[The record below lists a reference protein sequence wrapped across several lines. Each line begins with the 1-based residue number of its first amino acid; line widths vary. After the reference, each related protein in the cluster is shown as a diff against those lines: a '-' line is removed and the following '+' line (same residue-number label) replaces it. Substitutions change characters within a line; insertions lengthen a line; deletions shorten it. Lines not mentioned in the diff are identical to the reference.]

1 MPVRRNIL
9 KKTFDTVPTLYD
21 SRRPGYPA
29 ALIKDILR
37 LSHIPAQGRILE
49 IGCGTGQATKPFAD
63 RGYQMTC
70 LDIGTN
76 LAAMASRKFQG
87 YDNVTVI
94 AESFESW
101 NPKTT
106 KYHLAIAATSFHWL
120 DPAIRY
126 TKVSQILCPD
136 GSLAVFSNVH
146 VRRDEG
152 FFAEVQSIYRKIAP
166 PRCQVKCEVPE
177 PLATEPGVDLFEK
190 PIAKRYPWDEQYT
203 AEQYIAL
210 LGTYSDH
217 INLPKPERE
226 ELFRAITELINANY
240 KGVIIKH
247 YESMLEIRRKKDRT
261 SEFRRQPEAGCA

>member
-29 ALIKDILR
+29 ALIEDILR
-37 LSHIPAQGRILE
+37 LSHIPAQGNILE
-49 IGCGTGQATKPFAD
+49 IGCGTGQATQPFAD
-63 RGYQMTC
+63 RGYHMTC

-87 YDNVTVI
+87 CDNVTVI

-101 NPKTT
+101 NSKTT
-106 KYHLAIAATSFHWL
+106 KYDLAIAATSFHWL

-126 TKVSQILCPD
+126 TKVSQVLRHG

-152 FFAEVQSIYRKIAP
+152 FFAEVQNIYRKIAP
-166 PRCQVKCEVPE
+166 SLCQTKSKGPE
-177 PLATEPGVDLFEK
+177 SQGIEPGLDLFKK
-190 PIAKRYPWDEQYT
+190 PIIKRYPWDEQYT
-203 AEQYIAL
+203 AEEYIAL

-217 INLPKPERE
+217 INLPKRERE
-226 ELFRAITELINANY
+226 QLFRAIAELINASY
-240 KGVIIKH
+240 QGVIIKH
-247 YESMLEIRRKKDRT
+247 YESMLELRRRK
-261 SEFRRQPEAGCA
+261 G

>member
-1 MPVRRNIL
+1 M
-9 KKTFDTVPTLYD
+9 PTLYD

-37 LSHIPAQGRILE
+37 LSHIPTQGSILE

-63 RGYQMTC
+63 RGYHMTC

-106 KYHLAIAATSFHWL
+106 EYHLAIAATSFHWL

-126 TKVSQILCPD
+126 TKVSQILRHGGCL
-136 GSLAVFSNVH
+136 SVFTNVH
-146 VRRDEG
+146 IRRDEG
-152 FFAEVQSIYRKIAP
+152 FFAEVQNIYRKIAP
-166 PRCQVKCEVPE
+166 TRCQAKSEVPE
-177 PLATEPGVDLFEK
+177 PLGIGPGLDLFEK
-190 PIAKRYPWDEQYT
+190 PITKRYPWDEPDT
-203 AEQYIAL
+203 AEEYIAL

-247 YESMLEIRRKKDRT
+247 YESMLEIRRKKERT
-261 SEFRRQPEAGCA
+261 SEFRGQPETGCA

>member
-29 ALIKDILR
+29 ALIEDILR
-37 LSHIPAQGRILE
+37 LSHIPAQGSILE

-63 RGYQMTC
+63 RGYHMTC

-76 LAAMASRKFQG
+76 LAAMARRKFQG
-87 YDNVTVI
+87 YDNVTVT

-126 TKVSQILCPD
+126 TKVSQILRH
-136 GSLAVFSNVH
+136 GGFLSVFSNVH
-146 VRRDEG
+146 IRRDEG
-152 FFAEVQSIYRKIAP
+152 FFTEVQNIYRKIAP
-166 PRCQVKCEVPE
+166 TRCQAKSEVPE
-177 PLATEPGVDLFEK
+177 PLGIEPGLDLFES
-190 PIAKRYPWDEQYT
+190 PISKRYPWDEQYT
-203 AEQYIAL
+203 AGEYIAL

-217 INLPKPERE
+217 INLPKPERK

-240 KGVIIKH
+240 QGVIIKH
-247 YESMLEIRRKKDRT
+247 YESMLEMRRKKD
-261 SEFRRQPEAGCA
+261 

>member
-29 ALIKDILR
+29 ALIEDTLR
-37 LSHIPAQGRILE
+37 LSHIPARGRILE

-63 RGYQMTC
+63 RGYHMTC

-76 LAAMASRKFQG
+76 LAAVARRKFQG
-87 YDNVTVI
+87 CDNVTVI
-94 AESFESW
+94 AESFENW
-101 NPKTT
+101 NPGAT

-126 TKVSQILCPD
+126 TKVSQILRRG

-146 VRRDEG
+146 IRKDEG
-152 FFAEVQSIYRKIAP
+152 FFAEVQNIYRKIAP
-166 PRCQVKCEVPE
+166 TRCQAKSEVTKPSG
-177 PLATEPGVDLFEK
+177 TEPGLDRFEK
-190 PIAKRYPWDEQYT
+190 PITKRYPWDEQYT
-203 AEQYIAL
+203 AEEYVAL

-217 INLPKPERE
+217 ISLPKPERE
-226 ELFRAITELINANY
+226 DLFRAIAELINANY
-240 KGVIIKH
+240 KGVVIKH
-247 YESMLEIRRKKDRT
+247 YESLLEIRKKQ
-261 SEFRRQPEAGCA
+261 E

>member
-1 MPVRRNIL
+1 MPVGKNSL

-29 ALIKDILR
+29 TLIKDVLR
-37 LSHIPAQGRILE
+37 LSHIPAHGNILE

-76 LAAMASRKFQG
+76 LAAVASRKFRG

-94 AESFESW
+94 AESFENW

-120 DPAIRY
+120 DLGIRY
-126 TKVSQILCPD
+126 TKVSQVLRCG

-146 VRRDEG
+146 IRRDEG
-152 FFAEVQSIYRKIAP
+152 FFAEIQNIYQKIAP
-166 PRCQVKCEVPE
+166 ALCPAKSEVPE
-177 PLATEPGVDLFEK
+177 PLAREPGLDLFEE
-190 PIAKRYPWDEQYT
+190 PITNSYPWDEQYT
-203 AEQYIAL
+203 AEEYIAL

-217 INLPKPERE
+217 ISLPKPARKQ
-226 ELFRAITELINANY
+226 LCRAITGLIIANY

-247 YESMLEIRRKKDRT
+247 YESRLEIRLKKH
-261 SEFRRQPEAGCA
+261 